1 MKNSQHRWWIV
12 GIVAA
17 PFVLMLFLHIGI
29 ALGQYFKID
38 INVPNIAAAD
48 WFMFAGSYL
57 GGAMTLLG
65 VMATL
70 RYERRI
76 HSHQLMIQGIE
87 KEKELLNSIINR
99 IDIYAPSICYL
110 DFTSALSLK
119 EWNKRPDFSATR
131 RKIAEAMSA
140 LNQGRIDLS
149 IGTDMCCQPTK
160 CTSCKHTCRMPSVRM
175 EFQKTYTT
183 VNKYLF
189 DTLTLL
195 DAFVV
200 DHYQNAVRD
209 ELINLYHEHIVQ
221 CQATGNPSQYSE
233 KDIQDVQNQKK
244 DLSGQQ
250 TELEKRLGEISAI
263 NQKEMILL
271 INLSREYVSLS
282 MQNAERK
289 CFGGKAHNN

>member
-1 MKNSQHRWWIV
+1 MKNNQHRWWIV

-17 PFVLMLFLHIGI
+17 PFVLMFFLHIGI
-29 ALGQYFKID
+29 AVGQYFKID
-38 INVPNIAAAD
+38 INVPNIAADD

-76 HSHQLMIQGIE
+76 HSYQLMIQGIE

-110 DFTSALSLK
+110 DFSSVLSIK
-119 EWNKRPDFSATR
+119 EWNKRPDFSAVR

-140 LNQGRIDLS
+140 LNQGRIDLN
-149 IGTDMCCQPTK
+149 IGTDMCCQPAE
-160 CTSCKHTCRMPSVRM
+160 CTSCKNTCRMPSVRI
-175 EFQKTYTT
+175 EFQNTYAT

-195 DAFVV
+195 DTFIV
-200 DHYQNAVRD
+200 DHYQNAVKD
-209 ELINLYHEHIVQ
+209 ELINLYRENIAQ
-221 CQATGNPSQYSE
+221 CQAAGKPSQYGE
-233 KDIQDVQNQKK
+233 KDIQDIQKLKK
-244 DLSGQQ
+244 DLSIQQ
-250 TELEKRLGEISAI
+250 AELEKRLGEVSAM
-263 NQKEMILL
+263 N
-271 INLSREYVSLS
+271 
-282 MQNAERK
+282 
-289 CFGGKAHNN
+289 